1 MKGVMKYLPRGTLFN
16 YSSFQRA
23 VRAKQVSEDT
33 YGVQSPR
40 RNRGFDKYETEAQ
53 VVGTFLVKNGFTTSE
68 PTDLGKYSTDLL
80 EIHQIYEENLFK
92 YFSKRVKGVETTS
105 LKLKK
110 VNFTQV
116 EKEKS
121 DSIEMKTKEELR
133 RIVFEFLD
141 ASDLAEEE
149 IEDIKAS
156 VTKSKPKQ
164 FLVNMYNELMLD
176 HHQESLGLGLDH

>member
-1 MKGVMKYLPRGTLFN
+1 MKGL
-16 YSSFQRA
+16 
-23 VRAKQVSEDT
+23 
-33 YGVQSPR
+33 
-40 RNRGFDKYETEAQ
+40 
-53 VVGTFLVKNGFTTSE
+53 
-68 PTDLGKYSTDLL
+68 
-80 EIHQIYEENLFK
+80 
-92 YFSKRVKGVETTS
+92 ETTS

-121 DSIEMKTKEELR
+121 DSIEMKTKEEIR